1 MKPNAASINQF
12 LRENIMEKT
21 VWDQCLNELKT
32 DLSESQY
39 NTWIRPLIYSRDE
52 HSDTITL
59 FAPNKFV
66 VDWVEKNYLKK
77 IKSIAQEASGQTT
90 SVAILVGEDSPGDPS
105 VKVSPNA
112 SNKITGTPLNSLY
125 TFENFVGGKS
135 NQIARAAA
143 LQIAENPGQSYNP
156 FFIYGGVGLG
166 KTHLMQSVGN
176 EIREQQKDKKIAYV
190 HSERFVGE
198 MVSAIQHNSLNSFKS
213 DYRSLDVLLIDDI
226 QFLAGKEKSQEE
238 FFHTFN
244 VLIESG
250 SQIIITSDKYPKEI
264 RGLEERLRSRFGW
277 GLTVSIDPPEMET
290 SVAILLVKAGLEGFN
305 LPEDVAFFICEN
317 IRSNVRELE
326 GALRK
331 IIATSRFTGVSPSVE
346 MAKDCLKDLLS
357 LQSRTLTTASIQK
370 TVAEYFNI
378 RVSDLHSK
386 KRSRSITRPRQLAM
400 AVTKELTTYSL
411 PEIGD
416 SFGGRDHT
424 TVIHACKKIAELRK
438 NDVSVD
444 EDYKNVMRL
453 LSL

>member
-1 MKPNAASINQF
+1 
-12 LRENIMEKT
+12 MEKT

-32 DLSESQY
+32 DLSESQF

-66 VDWVEKNYLKK
+66 VDWVEKNYLNK
-77 IKSIAQEASGQTT
+77 IKSIAQEAGGQTT
-90 SVAILVGEDSPGDPS
+90 SVSILVGDDQPVADDGIS
-105 VKVSPNA
+105 
-112 SNKITGTPLNSLY
+112 SNQKKLKITGSTLNKLY

-176 EIREQQKDKKIAYV
+176 EIIAQEKNKKIAYV

-198 MVSAIQHNSLNSFKS
+198 MVSAIQHNNLNSFKN

-250 SQIIITSDKYPKEI
+250 SQIIITSDKFPKEI

-290 SVAILLVKAGLEGFN
+290 SVAILLVKAELEYFD

-331 IIATSRFTGVSPSVE
+331 IIATSRFTGVEPSID
-346 MAKDCLKDLLS
+346 MARECLKDLLS

-370 TVAEYFNI
+370 VVAEYYNI

-400 AVTKELTTYSL
+400 AVTKELTTFSL

-424 TVIHACKKIAELRK
+424 TVIHACKKIAELRD
-438 NDVSVD
+438 NDITVS
-444 EDYKNVMRL
+444 EDFKNVVRL
-453 LSL
+453 LTL

>member
-1 MKPNAASINQF
+1 
-12 LRENIMEKT
+12 MEKT
-21 VWDQCLNELKT
+21 VWDQCLNELRT
-32 DLSESQY
+32 DLSESQF
-39 NTWIRPLIYSRDE
+39 NTWIRPLIYKRDE
-52 HSDTITL
+52 QSDTITL

-66 VDWVEKNYLKK
+66 VDWVEKNYLRR
-77 IKSIAQEASGQTT
+77 IKSIAQGASTSST
-90 SVAILVGEDSPGDPS
+90 SVAVLVGEDIEDGLEEGLDAKTTI
-105 VKVSPNA
+105 VQKL
-112 SNKITGTPLNSLY
+112 TGTALNPLY

-143 LQIAENPGQSYNP
+143 LQISENPGQSYNP

-176 EIREQQKDKKIAYV
+176 EIRTKSPGSKVSYV

-198 MVSAIQHNSLNSFKS
+198 MVSAIQHNNLNSFKNN
-213 DYRSLDVLLIDDI
+213 YRSLDVLLIDDI

-250 SQIIITSDKYPKEI
+250 SQIIITSDKFPKEI
-264 RGLEERLRSRFGW
+264 KGLEERLRSRFGW

-290 SVAILLVKAGLEGFN
+290 SVAILLVKAGLERFN

-331 IIATSRFTGVSPSVE
+331 IIATSRFTGVEPSIE
-346 MAKDCLKDLLS
+346 MARESLKDILS
-357 LQSRTLTTASIQK
+357 LQNRSLTTAVIQK

-400 AVTKELTTYSL
+400 AVTKELTTFSL

-424 TVIHACKKIAELRK
+424 TVIHACKKILELRTK
-438 NDVSVD
+438 SVTID
-444 EDYKNVMRL
+444 EDYKNIVRL

>member
-1 MKPNAASINQF
+1 
-12 LRENIMEKT
+12 MEKT

-32 DLSESQY
+32 DLSESQF

-66 VDWVEKNYLKK
+66 VDWVEKNYLNK
-77 IKSIAQEASGQTT
+77 IKTIAQEAGGQTT
-90 SVAILVGEDSPGDPS
+90 SVSILVGDDQPAA
-105 VKVSPNA
+105 KNLVSTTDQKT
-112 SNKITGTPLNSLY
+112 KITGSTLNKLY

-176 EIREQQKDKKIAYV
+176 EIIAQQKNKRIAYV

-198 MVSAIQHNSLNSFKS
+198 MVSAIQHNNLNSFKN

-250 SQIIITSDKYPKEI
+250 SQIIITSDKFPKEI
-264 RGLEERLRSRFGW
+264 KGLEERLRSRFGW

-290 SVAILLVKAGLEGFN
+290 SVAILLVKAKLEGFN
-305 LPEDVAFFICEN
+305 LPEEVAFFICEN

-331 IIATSRFTGVSPSVE
+331 IIATSNFTGVEPSTE
-346 MAKDCLKDLLS
+346 MARECLKDLLS

-370 TVAEYFNI
+370 VVAEYYNI

-424 TVIHACKKIAELRK
+424 TVIHACKKIAELREK
-438 NDVSVD
+438 DMAVS
-444 EDYKNVMRL
+444 EDFKNVVRL
-453 LSL
+453 LTL

>member
-1 MKPNAASINQF
+1 
-12 LRENIMEKT
+12 MEKT

-32 DLSESQY
+32 DLSESQF

-52 HSDTITL
+52 QSDTITL

-66 VDWVEKNYLKK
+66 VDWVEKNYLHR
-77 IKSIAQEASGQTT
+77 IRTIAQEAGGQTT
-90 SVAILVGEDSPGDPS
+90 SVSILVGDDQPVTDDGISTNQKQS
-105 VKVSPNA
+105 
-112 SNKITGTPLNSLY
+112 KITGSTLNRLY

-176 EIREQQKDKKIAYV
+176 EIIAQEKNKKIAYV

-198 MVSAIQHNSLNSFKS
+198 MVSAIQHNNLNSFKN

-250 SQIIITSDKYPKEI
+250 SQIIITSDKFPKEI

-290 SVAILLVKAGLEGFN
+290 SVAILLVKAELESFD
-305 LPEDVAFFICEN
+305 LPEEVAFFICEN

-331 IIATSRFTGVSPSVE
+331 IIATSRFTGVEPSID
-346 MAKDCLKDLLS
+346 MARECLKDLLS

-370 TVAEYFNI
+370 VVAEYYNI

-400 AVTKELTTYSL
+400 AVTKELTTFSL

-424 TVIHACKKIAELRK
+424 TVIHACKKIAELR
-438 NDVSVD
+438 DSDITVS
-444 EDYKNVMRL
+444 EDFKNVVRL
-453 LSL
+453 LTL

>member
-1 MKPNAASINQF
+1 
-12 LRENIMEKT
+12 
-21 VWDQCLNELKT
+21 
-32 DLSESQY
+32 
-39 NTWIRPLIYSRDE
+39 
-52 HSDTITL
+52 
-59 FAPNKFV
+59 V
-66 VDWVEKNYLKK
+66 VDWVEKNYLNK
-77 IKSIAQEASGQTT
+77 IKTIAQEAGGQTT
-90 SVAILVGEDSPGDPS
+90 SVSILVGDDQPAA
-105 VKVSPNA
+105 KNLVSTTDQKT
-112 SNKITGTPLNSLY
+112 KITGSTLNKLY

-176 EIREQQKDKKIAYV
+176 EIIAQQKNKRIAYV

-198 MVSAIQHNSLNSFKS
+198 MVSAIQHNNLNSFKN

-250 SQIIITSDKYPKEI
+250 SQIIITSDKFPKEI
-264 RGLEERLRSRFGW
+264 KGLEERLRSRFGW

-290 SVAILLVKAGLEGFN
+290 SVAILLVKAKLEGFN
-305 LPEDVAFFICEN
+305 LPEEVAFFICEN

-331 IIATSRFTGVSPSVE
+331 IIATSNFTGVEPSTE
-346 MAKDCLKDLLS
+346 MARECLKDLLS

-370 TVAEYFNI
+370 VVAEYYNI

-424 TVIHACKKIAELRK
+424 TVIHACKKIAELREK
-438 NDVSVD
+438 DMAVS
-444 EDYKNVMRL
+444 EDFKNVVRL
-453 LSL
+453 LTL

>member
-1 MKPNAASINQF
+1 
-12 LRENIMEKT
+12 MEKT

-32 DLSESQY
+32 DLSESQF

-66 VDWVEKNYLKK
+66 VDWVEKNYLTK
-77 IKSIAQEASGQTT
+77 IKTIAQEAGGQTT
-90 SVAILVGEDSPGDPS
+90 SISILVGDDQPPIENNANPS
-105 VKVSPNA
+105 EQTTKVTGA
-112 SNKITGTPLNSLY
+112 TLNKLY

-176 EIREQQKDKKIAYV
+176 EIITQKKNKRIAYV

-198 MVSAIQHNSLNSFKS
+198 MVSAIQHNNLNSFKN

-250 SQIIITSDKYPKEI
+250 SQIIITSDKFPKEI
-264 RGLEERLRSRFGW
+264 KGLEERLRSRFGW

-290 SVAILLVKAGLEGFN
+290 SVAILLVKARLEGFS
-305 LPEDVAFFICEN
+305 LPEEVAFFICEN

-331 IIATSRFTGVSPSVE
+331 IIATSRFTGVDPSIE
-346 MAKDCLKDLLS
+346 MARECLKDLLS
-357 LQSRTLTTASIQK
+357 LQSRTLTTSSIQK
-370 TVAEYFNI
+370 VVAEYYNI

-400 AVTKELTTYSL
+400 AVTKELTNYSL

-424 TVIHACKKIAELRK
+424 TVIHACKKIAELK
-438 NDVSVD
+438 EKDITVS
-444 EDYKNVMRL
+444 EDFKNVIRL
-453 LSL
+453 LTL

>member
-1 MKPNAASINQF
+1 
-12 LRENIMEKT
+12 MEKT

-32 DLSESQY
+32 DLSESQF

-66 VDWVEKNYLKK
+66 VDWVEKNYLNK
-77 IKSIAQEASGQTT
+77 IKAIAQEAGGKTT
-90 SVAILVGEDSPGDPS
+90 AVSLLVGDDRPVDEVNIDST
-105 VKVSPNA
+105 VQKT
-112 SNKITGTPLNSLY
+112 KITGSTLNKLY

-166 KTHLMQSVGN
+166 KTHLMQGVGN
-176 EIREQQKDKKIAYV
+176 EIIAQQKNKRIAYV

-198 MVSAIQHNSLNSFKS
+198 MVSAIQHNNLNSFKN

-250 SQIIITSDKYPKEI
+250 SQIIITSDKFPKEI
-264 RGLEERLRSRFGW
+264 KGLEERLRSRFGW

-290 SVAILLVKAGLEGFN
+290 SVAILLVKAGLEGFY
-305 LPEDVAFFICEN
+305 LPEEVAFFICEN

-331 IIATSRFTGVSPSVE
+331 IIATSSFTGVEPSIE
-346 MAKDCLKDLLS
+346 MARDCLKDLLS

-370 TVAEYFNI
+370 VVAEYYNI

-424 TVIHACKKIAELRK
+424 TVIHACKKIAELRQE
-438 NDVSVD
+438 DITVS
-444 EDYKNVMRL
+444 EDYKNVVRL
-453 LSL
+453 LTL

>member
-1 MKPNAASINQF
+1 
-12 LRENIMEKT
+12 MEKT

-32 DLSESQY
+32 DLSESQF
-39 NTWIRPLIYSRDE
+39 NTWIRPLIYSRNE

-66 VDWVEKNYLKK
+66 VDWVEKNYLNK
-77 IKSIAQEASGQTT
+77 IKSIAQEAGGQTT
-90 SVAILVGEDSPGDPS
+90 SVSILVGDDQPVADDETSTNQKKS
-105 VKVSPNA
+105 
-112 SNKITGTPLNSLY
+112 KITGSTLNKLY

-176 EIREQQKDKKIAYV
+176 EIIAQEKNNKIAYV

-198 MVSAIQHNSLNSFKS
+198 MVSAIQHNNLNSFKN

-250 SQIIITSDKYPKEI
+250 SQIIITSDKFPKEI

-290 SVAILLVKAGLEGFN
+290 SVAILLVKAELESFN
-305 LPEDVAFFICEN
+305 LPEEVAFFICEN

-331 IIATSRFTGVSPSVE
+331 IIATSRFTGVDPSIE
-346 MAKDCLKDLLS
+346 MARDCLKDLLS
-357 LQSRTLTTASIQK
+357 LQNRTLTTASIQK
-370 TVAEYFNI
+370 VVAEYYNI

-400 AVTKELTTYSL
+400 AVTKELTNYSL

-424 TVIHACKKIAELRK
+424 TVIHACKKIAELRD
-438 NDVSVD
+438 NDIAVS
-444 EDYKNVMRL
+444 EDFKNVVRL
-453 LSL
+453 LTL

>member
-1 MKPNAASINQF
+1 
-12 LRENIMEKT
+12 MEKT

-32 DLSESQY
+32 DLSESQF

-66 VDWVEKNYLKK
+66 VDWVEKNYLNK
-77 IKSIAQEASGQTT
+77 IKTIAQEAGGQTT
-90 SVAILVGEDSPGDPS
+90 SVSILVGDDQPVADDGIS
-105 VKVSPNA
+105 
-112 SNKITGTPLNSLY
+112 SNQKRSKITGSSLNKLY

-176 EIREQQKDKKIAYV
+176 EIIAQEKNKKIAYV

-198 MVSAIQHNSLNSFKS
+198 MVSAIQHNNLNSFKN

-250 SQIIITSDKYPKEI
+250 SQIIITSDKFPKEI
-264 RGLEERLRSRFGW
+264 KGLEERLRSRFGW

-290 SVAILLVKAGLEGFN
+290 SVAILLVKAELESFN
-305 LPEDVAFFICEN
+305 LPEEVAFFICEN

-331 IIATSRFTGVSPSVE
+331 IIATSRFTGVDPSIE
-346 MAKDCLKDLLS
+346 MARDCLKDLLS
-357 LQSRTLTTASIQK
+357 LQSRTLTTSSIQK
-370 TVAEYFNI
+370 VVAEYYNI

-424 TVIHACKKIAELRK
+424 TVIHACKKIAELRD
-438 NDVSVD
+438 NDITVN
-444 EDYKNVMRL
+444 EDFKNVVRL
-453 LSL
+453 LTL

>member
-1 MKPNAASINQF
+1 VPNTAPTNRI

-32 DLSESQY
+32 DLSESQF

-66 VDWVEKNYLKK
+66 VDWVEKNYLGK
-77 IKSIAQEASGQTT
+77 IKSIAQEAGAQTT
-90 SVAILVGEDSPGDPS
+90 SVAVLVGEVQPDAVEKTPL
-105 VKVSPNA
+105 A
-112 SNKITGTPLNSLY
+112 ATSNKVTGTPLNPLY
-125 TFENFVGGKS
+125 TFKNFVGGKS

-143 LQIAENPGQSYNP
+143 LQISENPGQSYNP

-176 EIREQQKDKKIAYV
+176 EIKSQNSNRRISYV

-198 MVSAIQHNSLNSFKS
+198 MVSAIQHNNLNSFKN

-250 SQIIITSDKYPKEI
+250 SQIIITSDKFPKEI
-264 RGLEERLRSRFGW
+264 KGLEERLRSRFGW

-290 SVAILLVKAGLEGFN
+290 SVAILLVKSALEGFS
-305 LPEDVAFFICEN
+305 LPEDVAFFICEH

-331 IIATSRFTGVSPSVE
+331 IIATSRFTGVEPSVD
-346 MAKDCLKDLLS
+346 MARECLKDLLS

-370 TVAEYFNI
+370 VVAEYYNI
-378 RVSDLHSK
+378 RVADLHSK

-424 TVIHACKKIAELRK
+424 TVIHACKKIAELRTLDITI
-438 NDVSVD
+438 N
-444 EDYKNVMRL
+444 EDYKNILRL
-453 LSL
+453 LCL

>member
-1 MKPNAASINQF
+1 
-12 LRENIMEKT
+12 MEKT

-32 DLSESQY
+32 DLSESQF

-66 VDWVEKNYLKK
+66 VDWVEKNYLNK
-77 IKSIAQEASGQTT
+77 IKTIAQEAGGQTT
-90 SVAILVGEDSPGDPS
+90 SVSILVGDDQPVADDGISTNQ
-105 VKVSPNA
+105 KKL
-112 SNKITGTPLNSLY
+112 KITGSTLNKLY

-176 EIREQQKDKKIAYV
+176 EIIAQEKNKKIAYV

-198 MVSAIQHNSLNSFKS
+198 MVSAIQHNNLNSFKN

-250 SQIIITSDKYPKEI
+250 SQIIITSDKFPKEI

-290 SVAILLVKAGLEGFN
+290 SVAILLVKAELESFA
-305 LPEDVAFFICEN
+305 LPEEVAFFICEN

-331 IIATSRFTGVSPSVE
+331 IIATSRFTGVEPSID
-346 MAKDCLKDLLS
+346 MARECLKDLLS

-370 TVAEYFNI
+370 VVAEYYNI

-400 AVTKELTTYSL
+400 AVTKELTTFSL

-424 TVIHACKKIAELRK
+424 TVIHACKKIAELRD
-438 NDVSVD
+438 NDITVS
-444 EDYKNVMRL
+444 EDFKNVVRL
-453 LSL
+453 LTL

>member
-1 MKPNAASINQF
+1 
-12 LRENIMEKT
+12 MEKT
-21 VWDQCLNELKT
+21 VWDQCLNELRT
-32 DLSESQY
+32 DLSESQF

-66 VDWVEKNYLKK
+66 VSWVEKNYLGK
-77 IKSIAQEASGQTT
+77 IKSIAKDAGSRNT
-90 SVAILVGEDSPGDPS
+90 SVAILVGDDVSEEGLSADVSLPEK
-105 VKVSPNA
+105 KVA
-112 SNKITGTPLNSLY
+112 GTPLNGLY
-125 TFENFVGGKS
+125 TFQNFVGGKS

-176 EIREQQKDKKIAYV
+176 EIIAQQKNKKISYV

-198 MVSAIQHNSLNSFKS
+198 MVSAIQHNNLTSFKN

-250 SQIIITSDKYPKEI
+250 SQIIITSDKFPKEI
-264 RGLEERLRSRFGW
+264 KGLEERLRSRFGW

-290 SVAILLVKAGLEGFN
+290 SVAILLVKAELEGFV

-331 IIATSRFTGVSPSVE
+331 IIATSTFTGVEPSVE
-346 MAKDCLKDLLS
+346 MARDCLKDLLS
-357 LQSRTLTTASIQK
+357 LQSRSLTMESIQK
-370 TVAEYFNI
+370 VVAEYFNI
-378 RVSDLHSK
+378 RVADLHSK

-400 AVTKELTTYSL
+400 SVTKELTKFSL

-424 TVIHACKKIAELRK
+424 TVIHACKKIEELRK
-438 NDVSVD
+438 LDIGMN
-444 EDYKNVMRL
+444 EDYKNIMRL

>member
-1 MKPNAASINQF
+1 
-12 LRENIMEKT
+12 MEKT

-32 DLSESQY
+32 DLSESQF

-66 VDWVEKNYLKK
+66 VDWVEKNYLNK
-77 IKSIAQEASGQTT
+77 IKSIAQEAGGQTT
-90 SVAILVGEDSPGDPS
+90 SVSILVGDDQPVADDGIS
-105 VKVSPNA
+105 
-112 SNKITGTPLNSLY
+112 SNQKKLKITGSTLNKLY

-176 EIREQQKDKKIAYV
+176 EIIAQEKNKKIAYV

-198 MVSAIQHNSLNSFKS
+198 MVSAIQHNNLNSFKN

-250 SQIIITSDKYPKEI
+250 SQIIITSDKFPKEI

-290 SVAILLVKAGLEGFN
+290 SVAILLVKAELESFA
-305 LPEDVAFFICEN
+305 LPEEVAFFICEN

-331 IIATSRFTGVSPSVE
+331 IIATSRFTGVEPSID
-346 MAKDCLKDLLS
+346 MARECLKDLLS

-370 TVAEYFNI
+370 VVAEYYNI

-400 AVTKELTTYSL
+400 AVTKELTTFSL

-424 TVIHACKKIAELRK
+424 TVIHACKKIAELRD
-438 NDVSVD
+438 NDITVS
-444 EDYKNVMRL
+444 EDFKNVVRL
-453 LSL
+453 LTL

>member
-1 MKPNAASINQF
+1 
-12 LRENIMEKT
+12 
-21 VWDQCLNELKT
+21 
-32 DLSESQY
+32 
-39 NTWIRPLIYSRDE
+39 
-52 HSDTITL
+52 
-59 FAPNKFV
+59 
-66 VDWVEKNYLKK
+66 
-77 IKSIAQEASGQTT
+77 
-90 SVAILVGEDSPGDPS
+90 
-105 VKVSPNA
+105 
-112 SNKITGTPLNSLY
+112 
-125 TFENFVGGKS
+125 
-135 NQIARAAA
+135 
-143 LQIAENPGQSYNP
+143 
-156 FFIYGGVGLG
+156 
-166 KTHLMQSVGN
+166 MQSVGN
-176 EIREQQKDKKIAYV
+176 EIKEQQKDKKIAYV

-290 SVAILLVKAGLEGFN
+290 SVAILLVKAGLEGFD

-331 IIATSRFTGVSPSVE
+331 IIATSRFTGVSPSVD
-346 MAKDCLKDLLS
+346 MARECLKDLLS

-424 TVIHACKKIAELRK
+424 TVIHACKKIAELRN

-444 EDYKNVMRL
+444 EDYKNVIRL

>member
-1 MKPNAASINQF
+1 
-12 LRENIMEKT
+12 MEKT
-21 VWDQCLNELKT
+21 VWDLCLNELKT
-32 DLSESQY
+32 DLSESQF

-66 VDWVEKNYLKK
+66 VDWVEKNYLNK
-77 IKSIAQEASGQTT
+77 IKTIAQEAGGQTT
-90 SVAILVGEDSPGDPS
+90 SVSILVGDDQPVADDGIS
-105 VKVSPNA
+105 
-112 SNKITGTPLNSLY
+112 SNQKRSKITGSSLNKLY

-176 EIREQQKDKKIAYV
+176 EIIAQEKNKKIAYV

-198 MVSAIQHNSLNSFKS
+198 MVSAIQHNNLNSFKN

-250 SQIIITSDKYPKEI
+250 SQIIITSDKFPKEI

-290 SVAILLVKAGLEGFN
+290 SVAILLVKAELESFN
-305 LPEDVAFFICEN
+305 LPEEVAFFICEN

-331 IIATSRFTGVSPSVE
+331 IIATSRFTGVDPSIE
-346 MAKDCLKDLLS
+346 MARECLKDLLS
-357 LQSRTLTTASIQK
+357 LQSRTLTTSSIQK
-370 TVAEYFNI
+370 VVAEYYNI

-424 TVIHACKKIAELRK
+424 TVIHACKKIAELRD
-438 NDVSVD
+438 NDITVN
-444 EDYKNVMRL
+444 EDFKNVVRL
-453 LSL
+453 LTL

>member
-1 MKPNAASINQF
+1 
-12 LRENIMEKT
+12 MEKT

-32 DLSESQY
+32 DLSESQF

-66 VDWVEKNYLKK
+66 VDWVEKNYLNK
-77 IKSIAQEASGQTT
+77 IKSIAQEAGGQTT
-90 SVAILVGEDSPGDPS
+90 SVSILVGDDQPVADDGISTNQ
-105 VKVSPNA
+105 KKL
-112 SNKITGTPLNSLY
+112 KITGSTLNKLY

-176 EIREQQKDKKIAYV
+176 EIIAQEKNKKIAYV

-198 MVSAIQHNSLNSFKS
+198 MVSAIQHNNLNSFKN

-250 SQIIITSDKYPKEI
+250 SQIIITSDKFPKEI

-277 GLTVSIDPPEMET
+277 GLTVSIDPPEMVT
-290 SVAILLVKAGLEGFN
+290 SVAILLVKAELESFA
-305 LPEDVAFFICEN
+305 LPEEVAFFICEN

-331 IIATSRFTGVSPSVE
+331 IIATSRFTGVEPSID
-346 MAKDCLKDLLS
+346 MARECLKDLLS

-370 TVAEYFNI
+370 VVAEYYNI

-400 AVTKELTTYSL
+400 AVTKELTTFSL

-424 TVIHACKKIAELRK
+424 TVIHACKKIAELRD
-438 NDVSVD
+438 NDITVS
-444 EDYKNVMRL
+444 EDFKNVVRL
-453 LSL
+453 LTL

>member
-1 MKPNAASINQF
+1 LKPNAASINQF

-32 DLSESQY
+32 DLSESQF
-39 NTWIRPLIYSRDE
+39 NTWIRPLIYTRDE

-77 IKSIAQEASGQTT
+77 IKSIAQEAGGLTT
-90 SVAILVGEDSPGDPS
+90 SVSILVGEDRPDKPIDNSP
-105 VKVSPNA
+105 VNTMKKV
-112 SNKITGTPLNSLY
+112 TGTPLNKLY

-176 EIREQQKDKKIAYV
+176 EIKEQKKDKNVAYV

-198 MVSAIQHNSLNSFKS
+198 MVSAIQHNNLNSFKS

-264 RGLEERLRSRFGW
+264 KGLEERLRSRFGW

-290 SVAILLVKAGLEGFN
+290 SVAILLVKAGLEGFV
-305 LPEDVAFFICEN
+305 LPEEVAFFICEN

-331 IIATSRFTGVSPSVE
+331 IIATSRFTGVSPSVD
-346 MAKDCLKDLLS
+346 MARDCLKDLLS

-370 TVAEYFNI
+370 TVAEYYNI

-400 AVTKELTTYSL
+400 AVTKELTTFSL

-424 TVIHACKKIAELRK
+424 TVIHACKKIAELRES
-438 NDVSVD
+438 NVSVD
-444 EDYKNVMRL
+444 EDYKNVLRL

>member
-1 MKPNAASINQF
+1 
-12 LRENIMEKT
+12 MEKT

-32 DLSESQY
+32 DLSESQF

-66 VDWVEKNYLKK
+66 VDWVEKNYLNK
-77 IKSIAQEASGQTT
+77 IKSIAQEAGGQTT
-90 SVAILVGEDSPGDPS
+90 SVSILVGDDQPVADDGISTNQ
-105 VKVSPNA
+105 KKL
-112 SNKITGTPLNSLY
+112 KITGSTLNKLY

-176 EIREQQKDKKIAYV
+176 EIIAQEKNKKIAYV

-198 MVSAIQHNSLNSFKS
+198 MVSAIQHNNLNSFKN

-250 SQIIITSDKYPKEI
+250 SQIIITSDKFPKEI

-290 SVAILLVKAGLEGFN
+290 SVAILLVKAELESFD
-305 LPEDVAFFICEN
+305 LPEEVAFFICEN

-331 IIATSRFTGVSPSVE
+331 IIATSRFTGVEPSID
-346 MAKDCLKDLLS
+346 MARECLKDLLS

-370 TVAEYFNI
+370 VVAEYYNI

-400 AVTKELTTYSL
+400 AVTKELTTFSL

-424 TVIHACKKIAELRK
+424 TVIHACKKIAELRD
-438 NDVSVD
+438 NDITVS
-444 EDYKNVMRL
+444 EDFKNVVRL
-453 LSL
+453 LTL

>member
-1 MKPNAASINQF
+1 
-12 LRENIMEKT
+12 MEKT

-32 DLSESQY
+32 DLSESQF

-66 VDWVEKNYLKK
+66 VDWVEKNYLHR
-77 IKSIAQEASGQTT
+77 IRTIAQEAGGQTT
-90 SVAILVGEDSPGDPS
+90 SVSILVGDDQPVTDDGISTNQ
-105 VKVSPNA
+105 KKL
-112 SNKITGTPLNSLY
+112 KITGSTLNKLY

-176 EIREQQKDKKIAYV
+176 EIIAQEKNKKIAYV

-198 MVSAIQHNSLNSFKS
+198 MVSAIQHNNLNSFKN

-250 SQIIITSDKYPKEI
+250 SQIIITSDKFPKEI

-290 SVAILLVKAGLEGFN
+290 SVAILLVKAELESFD
-305 LPEDVAFFICEN
+305 LPEEVAFFICEN

-331 IIATSRFTGVSPSVE
+331 IIATSRFTGVEPSID
-346 MAKDCLKDLLS
+346 MARECLKDLLS

-370 TVAEYFNI
+370 VVAEYYNI

-424 TVIHACKKIAELRK
+424 TVIHACKKIAELR
-438 NDVSVD
+438 DSDITVS
-444 EDYKNVMRL
+444 EDFKNVVRL
-453 LSL
+453 LTL

>member
-1 MKPNAASINQF
+1 
-12 LRENIMEKT
+12 MEKT

-32 DLSESQY
+32 DLSESQF

-66 VDWVEKNYLKK
+66 VDWVEKNYLNR
-77 IKSIAQEASGQTT
+77 IKSIAQEAGGQTT
-90 SVAILVGEDSPGDPS
+90 SVSILVGDDVDISNETNGTNGISKNKP
-105 VKVSPNA
+105 KV
-112 SNKITGTPLNSLY
+112 TGTTLNKLY

-143 LQIAENPGQSYNP
+143 LQISENPGESYNP

-176 EIREQQKDKKIAYV
+176 EIIANQEEKKIAYV

-198 MVSAIQHNSLNSFKS
+198 MVSAIQHNSLNSFKN

-250 SQIIITSDKYPKEI
+250 SQIIITSDKFPKEI
-264 RGLEERLRSRFGW
+264 KGLEERLRSRFGW

-290 SVAILLVKAGLEGFN
+290 SVAILLVKSELEGFS
-305 LPEDVAFFICEN
+305 LPEEVAFFICEN

-331 IIATSRFTGVSPSVE
+331 IIATSRFTGVEPSIE
-346 MAKDCLKDLLS
+346 MARECLKDLLS

-370 TVAEYFNI
+370 VVAEYYNI

-424 TVIHACKKIAELRK
+424 TVIHACKKIAELK
-438 NDVSVD
+438 NKDITVS
-444 EDYKNVMRL
+444 EDYKNVIRL
-453 LSL
+453 LTL

>member
-1 MKPNAASINQF
+1 
-12 LRENIMEKT
+12 MEKT

-32 DLSESQY
+32 DLSESQF

-66 VDWVEKNYLKK
+66 VDWVEKNYLNK
-77 IKSIAQEASGQTT
+77 IKTIAQEAGGQTT
-90 SVAILVGEDSPGDPS
+90 SVSILVGDDQPLADSS
-105 VKVSPNA
+105 ISTNQKIS
-112 SNKITGTPLNSLY
+112 KITGSTLNKLY

-176 EIREQQKDKKIAYV
+176 EIIAQEKNKKIAYV

-198 MVSAIQHNSLNSFKS
+198 MVSAIQHNSLNSFKN

-250 SQIIITSDKYPKEI
+250 SQIIITSDKFPKEI

-290 SVAILLVKAGLEGFN
+290 SVAILLVKAELESFN

-331 IIATSRFTGVSPSVE
+331 IIATSRFTGVDPSID
-346 MAKDCLKDLLS
+346 MARDCLKDLLS

-370 TVAEYFNI
+370 VVAEYYNI

-424 TVIHACKKIAELRK
+424 TVIHACKKIAELRD
-438 NDVSVD
+438 NDITVS
-444 EDYKNVMRL
+444 EDFKNVVRL
-453 LSL
+453 LTL